1 LGFEHAVSLQATASS
16 HQARLYKLNPDFN
29 DLHDVELMVQM

>member
-16 HQARLYKLNPDFN
+16 HQARLYKLNAVFK
-29 DLHDVELMVQM
+29 DLHDVELVVRM